1 MPVPEGIPCP
11 GPKKAGRPWLGR
23 RWSPTEPAEGS
34 TPAAMSC
41 WVNANEVYADEAD
54 EPQLLQAERVGR
66 AGRDKVRET
75 SVRRIDDMAT
85 THGSTGSEA

>member
-1 MPVPEGIPCP
+1 
-11 GPKKAGRPWLGR
+11 
-23 RWSPTEPAEGS
+23 
-34 TPAAMSC
+34 MSR

-66 AGRDKVRET
+66 VGRDKVRET